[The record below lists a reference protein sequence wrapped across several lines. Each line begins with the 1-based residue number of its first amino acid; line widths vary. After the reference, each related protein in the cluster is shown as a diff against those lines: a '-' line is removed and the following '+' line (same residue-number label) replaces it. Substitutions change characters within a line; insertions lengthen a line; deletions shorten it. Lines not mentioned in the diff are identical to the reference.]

1 MNSAAHI
8 RSCPDTTQDLFD
20 LYGFNDL
27 AKSVARK
34 SDGNPDGKNIRKTYK
49 SVFKGLSGAFDV
61 NKKEMNASD
70 THFAMMQMPAEEWNA
85 QMVRGK
91 DVTKG
96 LPTSAL
102 ANMSK
107 AFSMARGSIPKAAWN
122 SAVLG
127 DIVIPATA
135 ARPVAR
141 PAVKPMGGAIKAPI
155 SQVGTVK
162 RPAKEI
168 YRPQRSIKKRTY
180 EDSSYEG
187 YGEGY
192 VDDEVRDAG
201 YSEGDG
207 DGSRKK
213 LKKVCNML
221 FLQSCMTNSGKSATS
236 HANFQQG
243 PMRQQ
248 SYGPGLVGA

>member
-1 MNSAAHI
+1 MNSAAHV
-8 RSCPDTTQDLFD
+8 RSCPDTTQDLFE

-34 SDGNPDGKNIRKTYK
+34 EHPDGKSIRKTYK

-61 NKKEMNASD
+61 TKKEMNAPD

-96 LPTSAL
+96 LPASAL

-107 AFSMARGSIPKAAWN
+107 AFSMARGAIPKAAWN

-127 DIVIPATA
+127 DIVMPAA
-135 ARPVAR
+135 PVRPVAR
-141 PAVKPMGGAIKAPI
+141 PIVKPTMGGAVKAPI
-155 SQVGTVK
+155 SQVGGVK
-162 RPAKEI
+162 RPAKEVP
-168 YRPQRSIKKRTY
+168 RPQRTMKKRTY
-180 EDSSYEG
+180 DDTSYEG

-192 VDDEVRDAG
+192 VDDELQDVG

-213 LKKVCNML
+213 LKKVCDVL
-221 FLQSCMTNSGKSATS
+221 FLQGCMTNSGKSATS

-248 SYGPGLVGA
+248 SYGPGMIGA